1 MLIASMQGKLDN
13 LKRAA
18 QVHVQ
23 TSLLGFAVQRGCA
36 VNDRIGCLHQSAVIV
51 VWETELPTGKVA
63 TEDVNAHVQVVVETR
78 EVQMQLQ
85 CVPETHFG
93 FVRVLRPN

>member
-36 VNDRIGCLHQSAVIV
+36 VNHRIGCLHQPAVIV
-51 VWETELPTGKVA
+51 VCETELRTGKVA
-63 TEDVNAHVQVVVETR
+63 TKDVNARVQVVVETR

-85 CVPETHFG
+85 GVPKTHFVL
-93 FVRVLRPN
+93 VRVMSTN